1 MQAWRPSLPVSG
13 VEGEKLGRR
22 DPIGEIYEAAFE
34 DDGLRRMASIL
45 VQEANAGTS
54 CVTPVNDLRLG
65 IGTHGLPQECGQSY
79 VAYYAKINPCPHVVD
94 VFDPAPALRA
104 VRAAEMVP
112 ELVYRQSEF
121 FVDFARRYDT
131 FEEMGGPIP
140 LAPGLFGDWC
150 VHRGRHNKRFDERDR
165 DRLEQLLPHLQRALQ
180 MRRRLGAIE
189 GSGIGLAALDALAI
203 GAVVC
208 DRAGAVLF
216 ANTAA
221 EMHARSG
228 DGLVLGGA
236 GHGVAAFYPSE
247 SAQLKGLIAD
257 AANGGSGGA
266 VAITGY
272 EGGRL
277 FVLVA
282 PLSQR
287 IADEPGRVLVTMRPA
302 GAGPTF
308 DAVTLG
314 RLFDLTPAEAGL
326 ALALAAGRSLAEYAA
341 ERKVSEN
348 TLRSQVAQVLR
359 KTDTGNQRELVRLLG
374 LLPPLR

>member
-1 MQAWRPSLPVSG
+1 MTACSAWPRFSSEQAH
-13 VEGEKLGRR
+13 
-22 DPIGEIYEAAFE
+22 
-34 DDGLRRMASIL
+34 
-45 VQEANAGTS
+45 AGSS
-54 CVTPVNDLRLG
+54 CLTPVNDLRLG
-65 IGTHGLPQECGQSY
+65 IGTYGLPQECGESY
-79 VAYYAKINPCPHVVD
+79 VTYYARINPCPHVVD
-94 VFDPAPALRA
+94 VLDPAPALRA
-104 VRAAEMVP
+104 MRATEMVP
-112 ELVYRQSEF
+112 ELVYRESEF

-150 VHRGRHNKRFDERDR
+150 VHRGRHNKPFDERDR

-180 MRRRLGAIE
+180 LRRRLGTLEVSSA
-189 GSGIGLAALDALAI
+189 GLAALDALAI

-208 DRAGAVLF
+208 DGAGAVLF

-228 DGLVLGGA
+228 DGLVLGSSGY
-236 GHGVAAFYPSE
+236 GVAAFYPAENARLQS
-247 SAQLKGLIAD
+247 LIAD
-257 AANGGSGGA
+257 AGTGGPGGA

-282 PLSQR
+282 PLPQR
-287 IADEPGRVLVTMRPA
+287 MADGPGRVLVTMRPA
-302 GAGPTF
+302 AAGPTF
-308 DAVTLG
+308 DAAALG
-314 RLFDLTPAEAGL
+314 RLFGLTPAEARL
-326 ALALAAGRSLAEYAA
+326 ALALAAGSSLAEYAA

-348 TLRSQVAQVLR
+348 TLRTQLSYILR
-359 KTDTGNQRELVRLLG
+359 KTDTGNQRELVRLLS